1 MRIIALV
8 LLCIYSNIC
17 LYSQDCNYTLNGKI
31 IDLHDGTALSGATII
46 VVGPETAY
54 LSDLDGSFTVNGLCN
69 QEYKLQISHPECT
82 TRVFTVSMNTEIV
95 TKNFRIEHH
104 LEELNQITISGSA
117 YATKS
122 ETLLENTISQ
132 KTLEDYTSGSL
143 GDVLNTLSGVSS
155 LNTGNTV
162 VKPVINGLHSSRVTI
177 INNGVRMQD
186 QEWGAEHAPNLD
198 LNTASNITVLKGAS
212 ALQYSGDAVGG
223 VVVSEPLRVALK
235 DSLFGK
241 TILTASS
248 NGRGGTITSS
258 LTKSYENGWYASL
271 QGTLKRFGD
280 FEAPDY
286 ILSNTGFFERD
297 ASIRLGLNRISY
309 GIEGYYSI
317 FKNKIG
323 ILRASHLG
331 GAEDQ
336 VIAIN
341 SDRPLI
347 VRDFTYDIDVPRQEV
362 THHLAKLN
370 AFNRFDN
377 FGKLSFQYNFQK
389 NNRFEFD
396 IRRGDDAN
404 KASVD
409 LELTT
414 HDVLLDLLSEISENT
429 TLKTG
434 INATYQNNFADP
446 STGVRRLIPDYDM
459 YKLGIYGVLD
469 TSISE
474 KLLFESGIRFDYT
487 YMDVFKFYQTF
498 FWEERGY
505 DELFPEL
512 VIEDFGNQLLTNP
525 ELTFNNFSGTIGAT
539 YRFNETYNLFF
550 NYALAS
556 RAPNPSEL
564 FSEGLHHSA
573 SRIELGDLRFNSEVS
588 QKISLTL
595 QREASNYS
603 FTVNPYINF
612 IEDFILIEPTDVRQT
627 IRGNFQ
633 VWEYRQT
640 RATLAGIDITF
651 ESSLT
656 DKLKFD
662 SQFDIVKGTDNTL
675 DLPLINMPPANFKNR
690 LQYKIPK
697 AKNLLLSLQSEYVF
711 RQNEFPNNNF
721 EVFLPQTET
730 FELVDVS
737 SPPDAFHLLH
747 FGANMDFALNNQS
760 NLDVGLKITNLLDT
774 SYRSYL
780 NRLRYYADDLGRNI
794 TLTIK
799 INY

>member
-8 LLCIYSNIC
+8 LLCLYSNLT
-17 LYSQDCNYTLNGKI
+17 LYSQDCNYTLEGKI

-54 LSDLDGSFTVNGLCN
+54 LSDLDGKFIVNGLCN
-69 QEYKLQISHPECT
+69 QEYKLQISHPECNT
-82 TRVFTVSMNTEIV
+82 KVFTVSMNTEIV
-95 TKNFRIEHH
+95 TKAFRIEHH
-104 LEELNQITISGSA
+104 LEELNQITISGNA

-132 KTLEDYTSGSL
+132 EIVESYSNGSL

-186 QEWGAEHAPNLD
+186 QEWGAEHAPNID

-241 TILTASS
+241 TILTAAS
-248 NGRGGTITSS
+248 NGRGGSITST
-258 LTKSYENGWYASL
+258 LTKSYENGWFASL

-286 ILSNTGFFERD
+286 VLSNTGFFERD
-297 ASIRLGLNRISY
+297 ASIRVGLNRISY
-309 GIEGYYSI
+309 GVEGYYSI

-336 VIAIN
+336 VVAIN
-341 SDRPLI
+341 SERPLI
-347 VRDFTYDIDVPRQEV
+347 IRDFTYDIDVPRQEV
-362 THHLAKLN
+362 THHLAKIS
-370 AFNRFDN
+370 AFKKFDN
-377 FGKLSFQYNFQK
+377 LGKVSFQYNFQK

-396 IRRGDDAN
+396 IRRGDDAD

-414 HDVLLDLLSEISENT
+414 HDIALDLLSDLSENT

-434 INATYQNNFADP
+434 ITGVYQSNFADP
-446 STGVRRLIPDYDM
+446 TTGVRRLIPDYDM
-459 YKLGIYGVLD
+459 YKFGGYGVVDFTL
-469 TSISE
+469 SE
-474 KLLFESGIRFDYT
+474 NLLLEGGLRFDYT
-487 YMDVFKFYQTF
+487 YMDVFKFYRTSL
-498 FWEERGY
+498 WEERGY

-512 VIEDFGNQLLTNP
+512 VIEDLGDQLLTNP
-525 ELTFNNFSGTIGAT
+525 ELTFNNFSGTVGAT
-539 YRFNETYNLFF
+539 YRFNDIYNLFF

-556 RAPNPSEL
+556 RAPNASEL

-595 QREASNYS
+595 QRNASNYS

-612 IEDFILIEPTDVRQT
+612 IEDFIVIEPTSVQQT

-640 RATLAGIDITF
+640 QASLVGVDINF
-651 ESSLT
+651 ETPLT
-656 DKLKFD
+656 SQLDFD
-662 SQFDIVKGTDNTL
+662 TQFDIVKGRDKTR
-675 DLPLINMPPANFKNR
+675 DLPLINMPAATLKNR
-690 LQYKIPK
+690 LQYNMPKI
-697 AKNLLLSLQSEYVF
+697 KNLQLSLQSEYVF
-711 RQNEFPNNNF
+711 RQNEFPDTNF
-721 EVFLPQTET
+721 EVFIPQTET
-730 FELVDVS
+730 FEVVDVS
-737 SPPDAFHLLH
+737 TPPDAYHLLH
-747 FGANMDFALNNQS
+747 FGANMDFKVNSKS
-760 NLDVGLKITNLLDT
+760 NLNFGLRITNLLDT
-774 SYRSYL
+774 SYRNYL

-794 TLTIK
+794 QLNIK